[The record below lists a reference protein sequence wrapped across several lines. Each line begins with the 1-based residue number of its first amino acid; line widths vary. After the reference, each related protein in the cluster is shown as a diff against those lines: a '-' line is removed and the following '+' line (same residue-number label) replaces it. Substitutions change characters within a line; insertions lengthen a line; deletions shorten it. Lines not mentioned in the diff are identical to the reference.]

1 MWTIGRP
8 VLSNVIYISE
18 SYFNGI
24 TNNEVTS
31 RQKNC
36 RGDPRSFPF
45 RLFTKLLK
53 CSKLLF
59 SVADNKLMIF
69 LELGFFAL
77 LLHVEI
83 CELSHAYY
91 MPIIFSILQVN
102 FLIIAVDVL
111 DLWMIVFRH
120 QFLFSTIAIISL
132 YQSLFGP

>member
-1 MWTIGRP
+1 
-8 VLSNVIYISE
+8 
-18 SYFNGI
+18 
-24 TNNEVTS
+24 
-31 RQKNC
+31 
-36 RGDPRSFPF
+36 
-45 RLFTKLLK
+45 
-53 CSKLLF
+53 
-59 SVADNKLMIF
+59 MIF
-69 LELGFFAL
+69 LELGFLAL